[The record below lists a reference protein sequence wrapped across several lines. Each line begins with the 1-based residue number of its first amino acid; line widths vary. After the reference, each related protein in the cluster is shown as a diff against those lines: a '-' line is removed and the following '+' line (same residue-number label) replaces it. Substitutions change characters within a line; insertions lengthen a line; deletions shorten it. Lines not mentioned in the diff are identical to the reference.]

1 MKMKNQTTTE
11 SKQHLLRV
19 FKDFFI
25 LISLVTAFCLFKAKH
40 PSWVAV
46 TVFQSS
52 CLKFRLHTLSNR
64 DNCSYHRD
72 CNTGCLSAFQS
83 IATAA
88 LVKVLAFK
96 ETK

>member
-1 MKMKNQTTTE
+1 MKIKNQTKTE
-11 SKQHLLRV
+11 SKQRLL
-19 FKDFFI
+19 F
-25 LISLVTAFCLFKAKH
+25 LLLSLLLQLFVSSKARH
-40 PSWVAV
+40 SSWVAV
-46 TVFQSS
+46 PVFQAS
-52 CLKFRLHTLSNR
+52 CLKFRLHTLPNR
-64 DNCSYHRD
+64 DNCSYYWD